1 MSATFL
7 AAASRR
13 RQDAASQAG
22 PGPSSLP
29 AGFLPLP
36 VVDGATLTYE
46 RFLRE
51 YALPRQPCLITNLG
65 PSWRAR
71 EWSAEYL
78 LAHEGVDQTH
88 RVHMADGPPQ
98 EAKERRTTVGK
109 ALEAVRRAGGRPVY
123 LSAWDYVRGNSGA
136 LQADFDVPRYFERAP
151 AWLRENVVLGNAAT
165 DMKWLYIGTAGS
177 GSETHVDTNL
187 TSAWLWVAAGEKEW
201 VCAHGGDHELLTSGS
216 GSRAFGY
223 KDDDDD
229 GGAPLPDLFARDL
242 FEAWPHARSA
252 RLYRGVQRAGD
263 VCYNPSRCVHA
274 VRNLGGPAGVV
285 TSLTHNFVDASNLA
299 DVAADAT
306 RSINEELLPM
316 ARSLK
321 PRSFLKS
328 LAKSLRI
335 EREALVAALVELPQL
350 LSEERLEEVVA
361 CAAAGA
367 EPDSRAADGGAAAGP
382 DGVARLLRAELHGRM
397 AAVRPAFERAAR
409 GLREA
414 LQLDADGDTPTVHAS
429 STEQPAC
436 T

>member
-98 EAKERRTTVGK
+98 EAKERQHCIRATASRLLAAEPSLLCVSRRTTVGK

-136 LQADFDVPRYFERAP
+136 L
-151 AWLRENVVLGNAAT
+151 
-165 DMKWLYIGTAGS
+165 
-177 GSETHVDTNL
+177 
-187 TSAWLWVAAGEKEW
+187 
-201 VCAHGGDHELLTSGS
+201 
-216 GSRAFGY
+216 
-223 KDDDDD
+223 
-229 GGAPLPDLFARDL
+229 
-242 FEAWPHARSA
+242 
-252 RLYRGVQRAGD
+252 
-263 VCYNPSRCVHA
+263 
-274 VRNLGGPAGVV
+274 
-285 TSLTHNFVDASNLA
+285 AS
-299 DVAADAT
+299 
-306 RSINEELLPM
+306 
-316 ARSLK
+316 
-321 PRSFLKS
+321 
-328 LAKSLRI
+328 
-335 EREALVAALVELPQL
+335 
-350 LSEERLEEVVA
+350 
-361 CAAAGA
+361 
-367 EPDSRAADGGAAAGP
+367 
-382 DGVARLLRAELHGRM
+382 
-397 AAVRPAFERAAR
+397 
-409 GLREA
+409 
-414 LQLDADGDTPTVHAS
+414 
-429 STEQPAC
+429 
-436 T
+436 

>member
-13 RQDAASQAG
+13 QQDAASQAG
-22 PGPSSLP
+22 PGPSLP

-71 EWSAEYL
+71 EWNAEYL

-98 EAKERRTTVGK
+98 EAKERQRCIRATASRLLAAEPSLLCVSRRTTVGK

-123 LSAWDYVRGNSGA
+123 LSAWDYVRENSA
-136 LQADFDVPRYFERAP
+136 LQADFDVPRYFER
-151 AWLRENVVLGNAAT
+151 
-165 DMKWLYIGTAGS
+165 TAGS

-316 ARSLK
+316 ARRLRRARSLK

-350 LSEERLEEVVA
+350 LSDERLE
-361 CAAAGA
+361 
-367 EPDSRAADGGAAAGP
+367 
-382 DGVARLLRAELHGRM
+382 ELHGRM